1 MNKQSEDNLE
11 FRIRSFLEFLYPQ
24 HDARGLTAKLLTLMD
39 LDGNSSILPG
49 INENWNEHDAWLIT
63 YGDSLIDTDD
73 KPLKTLEHFLESEL
87 EGVINGVHIL
97 PFFPYSSDD
106 GFSVIDYTQV
116 NDALGNWQ
124 DIESIASK
132 FKFMS
137 DLVIN
142 HCSKESEWFQNYK
155 ARKDPGQ
162 DYFVE
167 ASPDED
173 LSLVVRPRTSPLLQ
187 EVETSDGKR
196 HVWCTFSHDQIDL
209 NFANPQ
215 LLCEIVSIIKLYLD
229 HGIRIFRLD
238 AIAYLWKE
246 PGTNCIHLPQTH
258 AIIRLL
264 RTLIEHHSAEAI
276 LITET
281 NVPNHENLSYFGN
294 SNEAHAVYNFSL
306 PPLLLHALISG
317 TSKHLRTWQM
327 SMPPALMGTFY
338 FNFIASH
345 DGIGLRPAEGLLDE
359 EEIDELVSTLRKFNS
374 RISYRT
380 ADGGKKKPY
389 EINATLYDALQ
400 GTLNGPDQWQLQRYM
415 CTQAIMFAMEG
426 IPAIY
431 IHSLLGTN
439 NYLEGVE
446 ATKQNRTINRYK
458 WRIDELKNRL
468 TDTGSH
474 HHHIFTRMKEL
485 LRIRTRQPA
494 FHPNA
499 VQFTLQLGD
508 DVFGFW
514 RQSRNRDQ
522 SIFCLH
528 NVTDHEVVIPL
539 SSINLISF
547 DTWIDLVGGQKF
559 DDFRQDLELQPYQY
573 VWLSNKIYA
582 D

>member
-1 MNKQSEDNLE
+1 MNQQSEDNLE
-11 FRIRSFLEFLYPQ
+11 FRIRSFLELLYPEC
-24 HDARGLTAKLLTLMD
+24 DSTALTAKLLALMD
-39 LDGNSSILPG
+39 LNGESSIQPG

-63 YGDSLIDTDD
+63 YGDSLIGIDD
-73 KPLKTLEHFLESEL
+73 KPLKTLEYFLKSEL

-116 NDALGNWQ
+116 NEELGDWDN
-124 DIESIASK
+124 IESIASE
-132 FKFMS
+132 FKVMS

-142 HCSKESEWFQNYK
+142 HCSRESLWFKNYK
-155 ARKDPGQ
+155 ARKGPGK
-162 DYFVE
+162 DYFFE

-173 LSLVVRPRTSPLLQ
+173 LSQVVRPRTSPLLQ
-187 EVETSDGKR
+187 EVETRDGKR
-196 HVWCTFSHDQIDL
+196 YVWCTFSHDQIDL
-209 NFANPQ
+209 NFSNPE
-215 LLCEIVSIIKLYLD
+215 LLCEIVSIIKLHLD
-229 HGIRIFRLD
+229 HGIRTFRLD
-238 AIAYLWKE
+238 AVAFLWKE
-246 PGTNCIHLPQTH
+246 PGTSCIHLPQTH
-258 AIIRLL
+258 TIIRLL
-264 RTLIEHHSAEAI
+264 RTLIEHYSAEAI

-306 PPLLLHALISG
+306 PPLLLHAVISG
-317 TSKHLRTWQM
+317 TSKHLRAWQM

-359 EEIDELVSTLRKFNS
+359 QEIDELVSTLRKFNA

-389 EINATLYDALQ
+389 EINATLFDSLQ
-400 GTLNGPDQWQLQRYM
+400 GTLNGPDQWQLQRFM
-415 CTQAIMFAMEG
+415 CTQAIMFSMEG
-426 IPAIY
+426 VPAIY

-458 WRIDELKNRL
+458 WRIDELNRKL
-468 TDTGSH
+468 TDTNSH
-474 HHHIFTRMKEL
+474 HHHVFTKMKEL

-514 RQSRNRDQ
+514 RQSRNREQ

-547 DTWIDLVGGQKF
+547 DIWIDLVGGQKF
-559 DDFRQDLELQPYQY
+559 DDFRQDLKLQPYQY
-573 VWLSNKIYA
+573 VWLSNKEYKN
-582 D
+582 